1 MPATY
6 GNHDTRITPPSEPAA
21 SEPMDSN
28 LIGFGNE
35 LRNDLKQQAKFSE
48 RKIKSANSTLTDNN
62 NNNEISKII
71 NPELDISGSGLFEN
85 DKSGPSQLFSA
96 STPNHSSN
104 NMCFLTPD
112 TEITGAA
119 VNTFAKICEKV
130 IPKTLNFKT

>member
-6 GNHDTRITPPSEPAA
+6 GNQNTKITPPSEPAA
-21 SEPMDSN
+21 SEPVDSN
-28 LIGFGNE
+28 LMGFGNS

-48 RKIKSANSTLTDNN
+48 RKSVNSTLTDINN
-62 NNNEISKII
+62 NNDLSKIT

-104 NMCFLTPD
+104 NMCFTTPD

-119 VNTFAKICEKV
+119 VNTFAKLCEKV
-130 IPKTLNFKT
+130 IPKTLYSKT